1 MSVKIIH
8 AFTAAMLGLGAALQ
22 AAAADSALTL
32 RLSNFNPPT
41 HPLQASFQAWATNVE
56 KASGGSL
63 KVTIYPAEQLG
74 KAFDH
79 YDMAR
84 DDIADIALV
93 GPGYQP
99 GRFPVAGA
107 ADLPFLYNDGK
118 KGTAAVDSWY
128 RKYASAE
135 MKDVHFCLGFIQE
148 PATFHSRRKV
158 ILPEDLKGLKVRP
171 PNAVMGNLVTYF
183 GGTNVSAPV
192 QQTRELMERGTVDGT
207 FVPWGSAI
215 LFGIDKVA
223 KFHIDA
229 KINAWFGVVVMNA
242 AKYDGMSA
250 IQKQALDKNCT
261 TEAAVSLASGW
272 ADFEVAGRIKVVSQ
286 PGQEIVELAPEQL
299 AAWRRAAAPLAQ
311 SWADSVRKVGID
323 PDQAI
328 AQLRDSLARNSAA
341 Y

>member
-1 MSVKIIH
+1 MP
-8 AFTAAMLGLGAALQ
+8 AG
-22 AAAADSALTL
+22 AADSLVTL
-32 RLSNFNPPT
+32 RLSYFLPPS
-41 HPLQASFQAWATNVE
+41 HPLQASFQAWAASVE

-63 KVTIYPAEQLG
+63 KVRIFPAEQLG

-84 DDIADIALV
+84 DGIADIALV

-118 KGTAAVDSWY
+118 KGTAAVDAWY
-128 RKYASAE
+128 RKYAAAE
-135 MKDVHFCLGFIQE
+135 MKDVHYCLGFIQE
-148 PATFHSRRKV
+148 PATFHSRTKV
-158 ILPEDLKGLKVRP
+158 VLPEDLKGLKVRP
-171 PNAVMGNLVTYF
+171 PNAVMGNLVTSL
-183 GGTNVSAPV
+183 GGTNVSAPP

-229 KINAWFGVVVMNA
+229 KMNAWFGVVVMNA
-242 AKYDGMSA
+242 ARYNGLSPT
-250 IQKQALDKNCT
+250 QKQALDNNCT

-272 ADFEVAGRIKVVSQ
+272 ADFEVAGRDKVINQ
-286 PGQEIVELAPEQL
+286 PGQETVELTPDQL
-299 AAWRRAAAPLAQ
+299 AAWRRAAAPLA
-311 SWADSVRKVGID
+311 SAWADSVRKVGVD
-323 PDQAI
+323 PDRAMGE
-328 AQLRDSLARNSAA
+328 LRDSLARNGAA

>member
-1 MSVKIIH
+1 MNIKNAI
-8 AFTAAMLGLGAALQ
+8 AATVFGLCAALP
-22 AAAADSALTL
+22 AKAADSPVAL
-32 RLSNFNPPT
+32 RLSYFLPPS
-41 HPLQASFQAWATNVE
+41 HPLQASFQAWAASVE

-63 KVTIYPAEQLG
+63 KVTVFPAEQLG
-74 KAFDH
+74 KTFDH

-84 DDIADIALV
+84 DGIADIALV

-118 KGTAAVDSWY
+118 KGTAAVDAWY
-128 RKYASAE
+128 RKYAPAE

-148 PATFHSRRKV
+148 PATFHSRKKV
-158 ILPEDLKGLKVRP
+158 VVPEDLKGLKVRP
-171 PNAVMGNLVTYF
+171 PNAVMGNLVTNL
-183 GGTNVSAPV
+183 GGTNVSAPP

-207 FVPWGSAI
+207 FVPWGSAV

-223 KFHIDA
+223 KFHVDA
-229 KINAWFGVVVMNA
+229 KTNAWFGVVVMNA
-242 AKYDGMSA
+242 SKYDGLSA
-250 IQKQALDKNCT
+250 TQKQAVDKNCT

-272 ADFEVAGRIKVVSQ
+272 ADFEVAGRNKVIGQ

-299 AAWRRAAAPLAQ
+299 SAWRRAAAPLA
-311 SWADSVRKVGID
+311 SAWAESVRRVGVD
-323 PDQAI
+323 PDQAM
-328 AQLRDSLARNSAA
+328 AELRDSLARNGAA

>member
-1 MSVKIIH
+1 MKIRH
-8 AFTAAMLGLGAALQ
+8 ALVAAMLGLSAALP
-22 AAAADSALTL
+22 AAADSPVTL
-32 RLSNFNPPT
+32 RLSYFLPPS
-41 HPLQASFQAWATNVE
+41 HPLQASFQAWAANVQ

-84 DDIADIALV
+84 DGITDIALV

-118 KGTAAVDSWY
+118 TGTAAVDGWY
-128 RKYASAE
+128 RKYAPAE

-148 PATFHSRRKV
+148 PATLHTSRKV
-158 ILPEDLKGLKVRP
+158 VLPEDLRGLKIRP
-171 PNAVMGNLVTYF
+171 PNAAMGNLVSNL
-183 GGTNVSAPV
+183 GGTNVSAPP

-207 FVPWGSAI
+207 FVPWGSAV

-223 KFHIDA
+223 KFHLDA
-229 KINAWFGVVVMNA
+229 KTNAWFGVMVMNTN
-242 AKYDGMSA
+242 KYNGLSP

-261 TEAAVSLASGW
+261 TDAAVSLASGW
-272 ADFEVAGRIKVVSQ
+272 VDFEVAGRDRIVGQ
-286 PGQEIVELAPEQL
+286 PGQETIELNAEQL
-299 AAWRRAAAPLAQ
+299 AAWRRTAAPLVSA
-311 SWADSVRKVGID
+311 WANSVSKVGVD
-323 PDQAI
+323 PNQAM
-328 AQLRDSLARNSAA
+328 AELRDSLARNGAA